1 MSDIKNFGDDLRKA
15 LEKLFAVTFDDLE
28 RVYGETICNAIL
40 DEESSSGR
48 EYVGGELIYTCV
60 DDKNFTCEYTLYFQ
74 DEQGKFFKRS
84 AKTGELSMKHLST
97 ETRDELTAEKVIK
110 FEIPEP
116 DDAARAQYE
125 REYSKPQ

>member
-1 MSDIKNFGDDLRKA
+1 MDDMKKIGDELRKA
-15 LEKLFAVTFDDLE
+15 FENLFAVTFDDLE

-40 DEESSSGR
+40 DEESASGR

-84 AKTGELSMKHLST
+84 AATGELAMKHLSA

-116 DDAARAQYE
+116 DDDARAEYE
-125 REYSKPQ
+125 RKHATPK